1 MIGAT
6 PAASGSSA
14 HAGLAACLEVAATA
28 TWHASRKQRATNT
41 ARGTAANHVMQRNT
55 HCTKRPFPNDDAI
68 YRAHRITRH
77 PRHANTAPHCAR
89 RAPTANAA
97 HPPHTARGTIT
108 YIFTHIHA
116 THCAPKKGTGRKG
129 AWKEQRRANPRRAQG
144 CPGGNAPG
152 PERHAKPR
160 NGTRRLH
167 HTKHRCALHRATQ
180 QAIKHRARTRRAPHF
195 TNRAKTP
202 RQALRTTGDGSGMAA
217 GVMSGKTAARA
228 PGRRRPG
235 SRAEAHRPPHQI
247 PELALHRAAH
257 GDSRDSCDSHRH

>member
-1 MIGAT
+1 MEPAGHTT
-6 PAASGSSA
+6 PNTTFQMMPPYTV
-14 HAGLAACLEVAATA
+14 HTA
-28 TWHASRKQRATNT
+28 PRATHATRIPRHTPRAAHQRQTPQMAPHN
-41 ARGTAANHVMQRNT
+41 ARGT
-55 HCTKRPFPNDDAI
+55 K
-68 YRAHRITRH
+68 
-77 PRHANTAPHCAR
+77 
-89 RAPTANAA
+89 
-97 HPPHTARGTIT
+97 T
-108 YIFTHIHA
+108 YIFTHIRA
-116 THCAPKKGTGRKG
+116 THCAPQKGAGRKG
-129 AWKEQRRANPRRAQG
+129 AWKKRRRANRRRAQG
-144 CPGGNAPG
+144 CPGRNATG

-195 TNRAKTP
+195 TNRARTP

-217 GVMSGKTAARA
+217 EVMSGKTAARA